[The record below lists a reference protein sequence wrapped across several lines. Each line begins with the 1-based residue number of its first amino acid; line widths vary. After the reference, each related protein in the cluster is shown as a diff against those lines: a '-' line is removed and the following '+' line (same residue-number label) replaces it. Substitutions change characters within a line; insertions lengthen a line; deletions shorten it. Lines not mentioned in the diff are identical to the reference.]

1 MQALPANKAPNLAKV
16 LLNFKPK
23 LHFNADDS
31 RQIVFKPGVG
41 IKKRSEENLPPGKF
55 FAPFL
60 FFKSYSTFT
69 SVTRLSA
76 VLLVLSA
83 GTRILK
89 DDLSSLKT

>member
-41 IKKRSEENLPPGKF
+41 IKKRSEENLPLLF
-55 FAPFL
+55 CFL
-60 FFKSYSTFT
+60 NLTPLLP
-69 SVTRLSA
+69 VLHGCRLFCWCCLPA
-76 VLLVLSA
+76 Q
-83 GTRILK
+83 GY
-89 DDLSSLKT
+89 